1 MTPARLALITDVGP
15 PDWPTK
21 RFPTSSAISFKFSF
35 VLPMNFRK
43 TFQTEGPKLACSWSI
58 CQRGIREITC
68 TKERMH
74 IRLKGRYLLALML
87 VFLGVGTRTSG
98 LAQPTARLPHTNL
111 LVYHNAKGAIA
122 EAKSL
127 ADWQK
132 RRA

>member
-1 MTPARLALITDVGP
+1 
-15 PDWPTK
+15 
-21 RFPTSSAISFKFSF
+21 
-35 VLPMNFRK
+35 
-43 TFQTEGPKLACSWSI
+43 
-58 CQRGIREITC
+58 
-68 TKERMH
+68 MH

-87 VFLGVGTRTSG
+87 VFLAVGTRTSG

-132 RRA
+132 RRAEILKG